1 MGESPITQMSLTGSG
16 KKLTICLSLFNAGKI
31 GIVMVGLPARGKT
44 HLSVSLCRYLLWLG
58 VKTRVF
64 HLGDY
69 RRQNL
74 KKGEILPEDYF
85 YINPSEKMMEF
96 RNSVLSCCK
105 KDIIKFF
112 DESGQIAIYD
122 AANPRISDRRFWAS
136 FFLKKGIQSLF
147 IESICD
153 DPEIIE
159 ENVRCLRISSPDYIS
174 WKPDDAIEDYL
185 KRITNKIPFYETIVI
200 NLCQKLIINNANI
213 GYLPS
218 RIIFYL
224 MNIHVKPRTIYFASI
239 CDSLHDSVNL
249 RKNCLNREDS
259 QYASAFVYTLLKDR
273 EEKRSLI
280 NAGKNKNT
288 KDLTLQIWTPILCK
302 LCYITDLLQNKGYIV
317 DQRPLLRQINLG
329 VVEDMTMEEIEEKYP
344 TEMRLYQE
352 NPYTHRFPRG
362 ESLHDLGLRLES
374 IILEIER
381 ENNDILII
389 AHTSVIKL
397 LYAYFMSTSTNEI
410 PFLDLPSDNII
421 KIVPGAYF
429 CTETRIPI
437 VNSPS

>member
-1 MGESPITQMSLTGSG
+1 MQESSVTQMSSIGSG
-16 KKLTICLSLFNAGKI
+16 NLFNAGKI

-58 VKTRVF
+58 VKTHVF

-85 YINPSEKMMEF
+85 YVNPSEKMKEF

-112 DESGQIAIYD
+112 DENGQIAIYD
-122 AANPRISDRRFWAS
+122 AANPRVSDRRFWAS
-136 FFLKKGIQSLF
+136 FFSEKGIQSLF
-147 IESICD
+147 IESLCD

-174 WKPDDAIEDYL
+174 WKPEDAVEDYL
-185 KRITNKIPFYETIVI
+185 KRINNKIPFYETIVENDLSYIKVI

-224 MNIHVKPRTIYFASI
+224 MNIHVKPRAIYFASI
-239 CDSLHDSVNL
+239 CDSLHDDINS
-249 RKNCLNREDS
+249 RKSCVNREDH

-273 EEKRSLI
+273 EETQSQA
-280 NAGKNKNT
+280 NTGKNKNA
-288 KDLTLQIWTPILCK
+288 KDLTIWTPILCK
-302 LCYITDLLQNKGYIV
+302 MCHITSLLENKGYVV
-317 DQRPLLRQINLG
+317 DQRPLLRQVNLG

-344 TEMRLYQE
+344 TEFRLYQE

-362 ESLHDLGLRLES
+362 ELARSRPPTRVCHSGNR
-374 IILEIER
+374 ER
-381 ENNDILII
+381 
-389 AHTSVIKL
+389 K
-397 LYAYFMSTSTNEI
+397 
-410 PFLDLPSDNII
+410 
-421 KIVPGAYF
+421 
-429 CTETRIPI
+429 
-437 VNSPS
+437 